1 MEGDIGEEI
10 ELDVI
15 ALCCE
20 YTEYSSIQELN
31 KDRSGYGPD
40 DYETEK
46 EALEALEND
55 TTVIYN
61 RDDRTGESGFI
72 ILDF

>member
-15 ALCCE
+15 AICCA
-20 YTEYSSIQELN
+20 YTEYSSIQELI
-31 KDRSGYGPD
+31 KDRSGYGPEN
-40 DYETEK
+40 YETEP

-55 TTVIYN
+55 TTVIYLN
-61 RDDRTGESGFI
+61 DDRTGESGFI